1 MAKLSRRAVS
11 EHIAERLIAGESQQ
25 VLLEQLAA
33 YLIESRR
40 TKELNLMVR
49 DIQYYLAEKGY
60 VSGTV
65 TSAFELSKATEDEIK
80 AFAKSETGAAHIQ
93 LDTVVD
99 PSVLGGV
106 RLSLPGKE
114 LDTTI
119 SRKLTLLRTRYK
131 KAA

>member
-1 MAKLSRRAVS
+1 MVKLSRRAVA

-25 VLLEQLAA
+25 KLLEQLAA

-65 TSAFELSKATEDEIK
+65 TSAFELSKATEDAIK
-80 AFAKSETGAAHIQ
+80 AFAKSETGASHIQ
-93 LDTVVD
+93 LDAVVD

-119 SRKLTLLRTRYK
+119 SRKITLLKTRYK
-131 KAA
+131 KA

>member
-25 VLLEQLAA
+25 KLLEQLAA

-65 TSAFELSKATEDEIK
+65 TAAFELTKASEAAIK
-80 AFAKSETGAAHIQ
+80 AFAQSETGAAHIQ
-93 LDTVVD
+93 LDTIVD
-99 PSVLGGV
+99 PSVLGGI

-119 SRKLTLLRTRYK
+119 SRKITLLKTRYK
-131 KAA
+131 KA

>member
-1 MAKLSRRAVS
+1 MTKLSRRAVA

-25 VLLEQLAA
+25 KLLEQLAA

-65 TSAFELSKATEDEIK
+65 TSAFELSKATEDAIK
-80 AFAKSETGAAHIQ
+80 AFAKSETGASHIQ
-93 LDTVVD
+93 LDAVVD

-119 SRKLTLLRTRYK
+119 SRKITLLKTRYK
-131 KAA
+131 KA

>member
-1 MAKLSRRAVS
+1 MTKLSRRAVA

-25 VLLEQLAA
+25 KLLEQLAA

-40 TKELNLMVR
+40 TKELSLMVR
-49 DIQYYLAEKGY
+49 DIQYYLADKGY

-65 TSAFELSKATEDEIK
+65 TSAFELSKATEDAIK
-80 AFAKSETGAAHIQ
+80 AFAKSETGASHIQ
-93 LDTVVD
+93 LDAVVD

-119 SRKLTLLRTRYK
+119 SRKITLLKTRYK
-131 KAA
+131 KA